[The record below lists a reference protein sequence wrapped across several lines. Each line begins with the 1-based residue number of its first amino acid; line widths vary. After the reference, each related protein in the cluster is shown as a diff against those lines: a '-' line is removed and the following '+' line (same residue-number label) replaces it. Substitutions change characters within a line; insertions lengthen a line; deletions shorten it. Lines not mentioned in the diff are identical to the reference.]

1 MSYRSIVAL
10 ALGLAATFDI
20 GAEVVHAQRVANSAY
35 RQPSPRP
42 LPPARGRMFRAA
54 YAEEELPGMSE
65 QSRLAPSRSE
75 SSQPLPPQG
84 MPANPFNDDSGPMLE
99 YGPSGDCCDDYCS
112 DMPCDVG
119 CCDTC
124 QTNRASGQCF
134 ITADYLY
141 LRSSFSDSV
150 EFHEVDSQQTAT
162 EQSVT
167 QFEFDYE
174 SSFRVGGGYRLC
186 GCGDEIRFMY
196 TRMESSAFDQQD
208 AGDDITVPFL
218 ITAPLGGQYRF
229 LADVEI
235 NSYELEY
242 SKTIPLGGTGRGGGC
257 GDVCGYCTSC
267 CPAWDVTWTGGFRA
281 ADAEW
286 HRAYVALDTTDA
298 LLEDA
303 VSSMDFDGA
312 GLKVG
317 LQARRYFCKSGW
329 LSIYAKG
336 DLSLLYGSLE
346 FASVATIEGGTAPD
360 AIVRQSTTTNQI
372 IPVTELE
379 AGLSGQISCNGRL
392 SAGYL
397 LSAWHDLGF
406 RDEFTFDAMNE
417 VEIPIRYDDANILGF
432 DGFFARVEYAF

>member
-10 ALGLAATFDI
+10 ALGLAATFAINAD
-20 GAEVVHAQRVANSAY
+20 AVYAQRVSNRAY
-35 RQPSPRP
+35 RHPLPRP
-42 LPPARGRMFRAA
+42 VPPAKGRMFRAA
-54 YAEEELPGMSE
+54 YAEEELPGMGE
-65 QSRLAPSRSE
+65 QSRLAPSQPGP
-75 SSQPLPPQG
+75 SQPLPPQN
-84 MPANPFNDDSGPMLE
+84 MPANPFSDDSGPMLE
-99 YGPSGDCCDDYCS
+99 YGQSDDCCEDYCS

-124 QTNRASGQCF
+124 QPHCVSSQCF

-150 EFHEVDSQQTAT
+150 EFVDVDSQQTET
-162 EQSVT
+162 DQSIT

-174 SSFRVGGGYRLC
+174 SSFRFGGGYRLC

-208 AGDDITVPFL
+208 AGDDITVPYL
-218 ITAPLGGQYRF
+218 ISAPLGGEYRF
-229 LADVEI
+229 HADVEI

-242 SKTIPLGGTGRGGGC
+242 SKAIPLGGPACGGGC
-257 GDVCGYCTSC
+257 GDVCGGCSSG
-267 CPAWDVTWTGGFRA
+267 CPAWDVSWTGGFRV

-286 HRAYVALDTTDA
+286 RRAYVALGTTDEF
-298 LLEDA
+298 LEDA
-303 VSSMDFDGA
+303 VSTMEFDGA

-317 LQARRYFCKSGW
+317 LQGRRYFCKSGW
-329 LSIYAKG
+329 LSVYAKG
-336 DLSLLYGSLE
+336 DLSLLYGDLE
-346 FASVATIEGGTAPD
+346 FTTVATTEGGTAPD

-379 AGLSGQISCNGRL
+379 AGVTGQISCNGRI

-406 RDEFTFDAMNE
+406 RDEFPFNSMTD
-417 VEIPIRYDDANILGF
+417 VEIPIQYDDANILGF
-432 DGFFARVEYAF
+432 DGFFARLEYAF